1 MTAPVPFSAG
11 LPFAVDD
18 ADAANDA
25 FARGRAGDPAARRLA
40 DIWAYTY
47 VVRYMARAFARERV
61 GDASDADAVEDRV
74 LQNLPSVWERVD
86 SPDKFAHYVMKMC
99 KNALL
104 THRARRKTTVEA
116 DDTTLPPTR
125 DDERH
130 AHDAVMVRRDVALA
144 IAGLPSAVRVV
155 AEMKV
160 LGGMSFE
167 AIAEATG
174 HPLPTV
180 RTYASKAN
188 ARLREDARLRAHAF
202 DDVLPPLAI
211 PEARPGAVFSAHR
224 G

>member
-1 MTAPVPFSAG
+1 MTDPAPFSAG
-11 LPFAVDD
+11 LPFKVDD
-18 ADAANDA
+18 ANAANDA

-47 VVRYMARAFARERV
+47 VLRYMARAFARERF
-61 GDASDADAVEDRV
+61 GDASDVDAVEDRV
-74 LQNLPSVWERVD
+74 LRNLPRVWERVD

-116 DDTTLPPTR
+116 DDTTLPPDV

-130 AHDAVMVRRDVALA
+130 AHDAVVVRRDVAAA
-144 IAGLPSAVRVV
+144 IAELPDAVRVV

-167 AIAEATG
+167 EIAHATG
-174 HPLPTV
+174 HPLPTI

-188 ARLREDARLRAHAF
+188 ARLREHPTLRAHAF
-202 DDVLPPLAI
+202 DDVLPPS
-211 PEARPGAVFSAHR
+211 AVPSALFSAR